1 MGKNQQGKKKDG
13 RFCQA
18 SHYKP
23 IKRLELR
30 AKLNPRDAVSAI
42 EKHPRILFSA
52 SLLPRIF
59 IQTLSF
65 DRRILRLPQLRP
77 LSVHRFVA
85 PQIFLA
91 PSAKV
96 NFANTA
102 NMRPLTE
109 GESKTVFEKLAN
121 YTGKSLTNLLTDT
134 APGKDGKA
142 SRFVFRVQESRV
154 YYVREDMANLATS
167 VARDNLLCLG
177 NCIGKLTKTGKFRLH
192 ITALDIIAPH
202 ARAKIWVKPNGEMPF
217 LYGGHI
223 VKAHVGRWSEDCPEH
238 QGIIVYSMNEY
249 VMHPCT
255 MLP

>member
-1 MGKNQQGKKKDG
+1 
-13 RFCQA
+13 
-18 SHYKP
+18 
-23 IKRLELR
+23 
-30 AKLNPRDAVSAI
+30 
-42 EKHPRILFSA
+42 
-52 SLLPRIF
+52 
-59 IQTLSF
+59 
-65 DRRILRLPQLRP
+65 
-77 LSVHRFVA
+77 
-85 PQIFLA
+85 
-91 PSAKV
+91 
-96 NFANTA
+96 
-102 NMRPLTE
+102 MRPLTE

-249 VMHPCT
+249 VASSST
-255 MLP
+255 SLLGKQTNML

>member
-1 MGKNQQGKKKDG
+1 
-13 RFCQA
+13 
-18 SHYKP
+18 
-23 IKRLELR
+23 
-30 AKLNPRDAVSAI
+30 
-42 EKHPRILFSA
+42 
-52 SLLPRIF
+52 
-59 IQTLSF
+59 
-65 DRRILRLPQLRP
+65 
-77 LSVHRFVA
+77 
-85 PQIFLA
+85 
-91 PSAKV
+91 
-96 NFANTA
+96 
-102 NMRPLTE
+102 MRPLTE

-134 APGKDGKA
+134 APGKDGKP

-177 NCIGKLTKTGKFRLH
+177 NCIGMFVFFLFHFHTLTRLLGKLTKTGKFRLH

-238 QGIIVYSMNEY
+238 QGIIVYSMNE
-249 VMHPCT
+249 
-255 MLP
+255 